1 MARGCRQGERD
12 ARGCL
17 PEAAVTGGMAPVR
30 EKRSRCA
37 RPRRAVQVVAL
48 LAVMGGIAAASAT
61 AGAQAGRPGDTAA
74 SATRFAAPLA
84 ADSGDRAR
92 ANVGAS
98 SSDTLPRR
106 PTNVR
111 GSAQRVDLGMHGVYE
126 YRHPVRLRMLR
137 EIPPTVGGTFTLGLR
152 PSNLAEWGAV
162 AVSTAALYAADD
174 YLVDKTRMVARH
186 VGLPPNH
193 PSINVRFAGMKL
205 PIPSTLGSALYFL
218 GDGTTDL
225 LVAGGFLVHGMR
237 KDDHRARTTA
247 SEITSGLVSLGV
259 YTQLLKRSFGRQ
271 TPNEATEPRGRWRPF
286 PSMGDY
292 NANVPAYDAMPSG
305 HMAAAMSTV
314 EIVALNYPEKKFVR
328 PLGYSLMTVLG
339 FAMVNN
345 GVHWASDYPLALLI
359 GGGVARVT
367 VARGR
372 AQLSPGRSGDAS
384 GAPTDAVPT
393 RGKRGLTWSPLV
405 TPRAVG
411 FSVGL
416 PY

>member
-1 MARGCRQGERD
+1 MVLRLPFVSRSTGVTITRGAWR
-12 ARGCL
+12 CL
-17 PEAAVTGGMAPVR
+17 TAA
-30 EKRSRCA
+30 S
-37 RPRRAVQVVAL
+37 L
-48 LAVMGGIAAASAT
+48 LSTTSAAAQGLPPDTLAGSAT
-61 AGAQAGRPGDTAA
+61 AA
-74 SATRFAAPLA
+74 
-84 ADSGDRAR
+84 AR
-92 ANVGAS
+92 AVPSRLAP
-98 SSDTLPRR
+98 DTLVRR
-106 PTNVR
+106 VFNVR
-111 GSAQRVDLGMHGVYE
+111 GPAQRYELGTHGTFE
-126 YRHPVRLRMLR
+126 YRRPVRLRMAR
-137 EIPPTVGGTFTLGLR
+137 EIPATVAGTFALGLR
-152 PSNLAEWGAV
+152 PGSLPEWGAT
-162 AVSTAALYAADD
+162 AVSTLALYAADD
-174 YLVDKTRMVARH
+174 YLIDKTRMLARH

-193 PSINVRFAGMKL
+193 PSINLRFAGMKL

-237 KDDHRARTTA
+237 KNDNRARTTA

-286 PSMGDY
+286 PALGDY

-314 EIVALNYPEKKFVR
+314 EIVALNYPEKAFVR

-372 AQLSPGRSGDAS
+372 AQLSAAANGSDDTSREGR
-384 GAPTDAVPT
+384 
-393 RGKRGLTWSPLV
+393 RGFTWSPLL

-411 FSVGL
+411 VTVGL

>member
-1 MARGCRQGERD
+1 MQYTRIDRRAFGTPLAMGALCGVLLGVVGGRAEAQS
-12 ARGCL
+12 L
-17 PEAAVTGGMAPVR
+17 PPDSASSASVVAPAAVGP
-30 EKRSRCA
+30 
-37 RPRRAVQVVAL
+37 
-48 LAVMGGIAAASAT
+48 
-61 AGAQAGRPGDTAA
+61 
-74 SATRFAAPLA
+74 
-84 ADSGDRAR
+84 
-92 ANVGAS
+92 
-98 SSDTLPRR
+98 DTLVRR
-106 PTNVR
+106 LFNVR
-111 GSAQRVDLGMHGVYE
+111 GPAQRYDLGVHGSYE
-126 YRHPVRLRMLR
+126 YRRPVRLRMVR
-137 EIPPTVGGTFTLGLR
+137 EIPATVAGTFTLGLR
-152 PSNLAEWGAV
+152 PSSLAEWGTT
-162 AVSTAALYAADD
+162 AVSTLALYAADD
-174 YLVDKTRMVARH
+174 YLVDKTRMLARH

-193 PSINVRFAGMKL
+193 PSINLRFAGMKL

-218 GDGTTDL
+218 GDGATDL

-237 KDDHRARTTA
+237 KDDNRARTTA

-271 TPNEATEPRGRWRPF
+271 TPNEATEARGRWRPF
-286 PSMGDY
+286 PPLGDY

-328 PLGYSLMTVLG
+328 PLGYSLVTVLG

-372 AQLSPGRSGDAS
+372 AQVQAAAMRGAGGEAPSGSGR
-384 GAPTDAVPT
+384 
-393 RGKRGLTWSPLV
+393 RGFTWSPLV
-405 TPRAVG
+405 SPRAVG
-411 FSVGL
+411 VTVGL

>member
-1 MARGCRQGERD
+1 VFAQGQ
-12 ARGCL
+12 
-17 PEAAVTGGMAPVR
+17 AP
-30 EKRSRCA
+30 
-37 RPRRAVQVVAL
+37 
-48 LAVMGGIAAASAT
+48 
-61 AGAQAGRPGDTAA
+61 PGDSTALRGD
-74 SATRFAAPLA
+74 SAAA
-84 ADSGDRAR
+84 ADSAR
-92 ANVGAS
+92 ALLTARAAARATAMPGAA
-98 SSDTLPRR
+98 DTLIRR

-111 GSAQRVDLGMHGVYE
+111 GAAQQVDLGVHGVYE
-126 YRHPVRLRMLR
+126 YRRPVRLRMLR
-137 EIPPTVGGTFTLGLR
+137 EIPSTVGGTFTLGLR
-152 PSNLAEWGAV
+152 PASLAEWGAV

-174 YLVDKTRMVARH
+174 YLVDKTRMLARH

-193 PSINVRFAGMKL
+193 PSINLRFAGMKL
-205 PIPSTLGSALYFL
+205 PIPSTVGSALYFL
-218 GDGTTDL
+218 GDGMTDVL
-225 LVAGGFLVHGMR
+225 IAGGFLVHGMR

-271 TPNEATEPRGRWRPF
+271 TPNAATEPRGRWRPF
-286 PSMGDY
+286 PDLGDY

-314 EIVALNYPEKKFVR
+314 EIIALNYPEKTFVR

-345 GVHWASDYPLALLI
+345 GVHWTSDYPLALLI

-372 AQLSPGRSGDAS
+372 AQLQAAGGGAAAS
-384 GAPTDAVPT
+384 SEPARGA
-393 RGKRGLTWSPLV
+393 RGFTWSPLV

-411 FSVGL
+411 LTVGL

>member
-1 MARGCRQGERD
+1 MKRRVLLSR
-12 ARGCL
+12 L
-17 PEAAVTGGMAPVR
+17 VTAGL
-30 EKRSRCA
+30 
-37 RPRRAVQVVAL
+37 VA
-48 LAVMGGIAAASAT
+48 GAT
-61 AGAQAGRPGDTAA
+61 AGAQNPPPDTGVA
-74 SATRFAAPLA
+74 SGARVV
-84 ADSGDRAR
+84 ADSLEASRA
-92 ANVGAS
+92 AAIGAP
-98 SSDTLPRR
+98 SDTLPRR

-111 GSAQRVDLGMHGVYE
+111 GSAQRVDLGVHGVYE
-126 YRHPVRLRMLR
+126 YRRPVRLRMLR

-152 PSNLAEWGAV
+152 PSNLAEWGVV

-237 KDDHRARTTA
+237 NDDHRARTTA

-271 TPNEATEPRGRWRPF
+271 TPNEATQPRGRWRPF
-286 PSMGDY
+286 PSLGDY
-292 NANVPAYDAMPSG
+292 NDNVPAYDAMPSG

-372 AQLSPGRSGDAS
+372 AQLSPGGSAS
-384 GAPTDAVPT
+384 ELAPTPT
-393 RGKRGLTWSPLV
+393 RGKRGFTWSPLV

-411 FSVGL
+411 LSVGL

>member
-1 MARGCRQGERD
+1 MARDGRKGERN
-12 ARGCL
+12 ARACSPQGAGPHVSTPLHAIRAC
-17 PEAAVTGGMAPVR
+17 PATGRGVA
-30 EKRSRCA
+30 SL
-37 RPRRAVQVVAL
+37 AL
-48 LAVMGGIAAASAT
+48 LALLAAGQT
-61 AGAQAGRPGDTAA
+61 VHAQARRPDDTAA
-74 SATRFAAPLA
+74 SVAAPVA
-84 ADSGDRAR
+84 AAIADSAR
-92 ANVGAS
+92 LSRTIGIGAPP
-98 SSDTLPRR
+98 DTLVRR

-111 GSAQRVDLGMHGVYE
+111 GSAQRFDLGVHGVYE

-152 PSNLAEWGAV
+152 PASLAEWGTV
-162 AVSTAALYAADD
+162 ALSTAALYAADD
-174 YLVDKTRMVARH
+174 YLVDKTRMLARH

-372 AQLSPGRSGDAS
+372 AQLSQGGTGDAS
-384 GAPTDAVPT
+384 ALDATPT

>member
-1 MARGCRQGERD
+1 MGAGVAASRASAQAPPVTDSLSRVERAARDSG
-12 ARGCL
+12 
-17 PEAAVTGGMAPVR
+17 TGG
-30 EKRSRCA
+30 S
-37 RPRRAVQVVAL
+37 
-48 LAVMGGIAAASAT
+48 GGLS
-61 AGAQAGRPGDTAA
+61 G
-74 SATRFAAPLA
+74 A
-84 ADSGDRAR
+84 ADGAESRAKSRADAPTAVRAR
-92 ANVGAS
+92 AA
-98 SSDTLPRR
+98 
-106 PTNVR
+106 TNMR
-111 GSAQRVDLGMHGVYE
+111 GPIQRLDLGTHGTYD
-126 YRHPVRLRMLR
+126 YRHPVRLRALR
-137 EIPPTVGGTFTLGLR
+137 EIPATVGGTLALGVQPHTL
-152 PSNLAEWGAV
+152 PEWGAAV
-162 AVSTAALYAADD
+162 VSTLALYAADE
-174 YLVDKTRMVARH
+174 YLVDKTRMLARH

-225 LVAGGFLVHGMR
+225 MVAGGFLVHGMR
-237 KDDHRARTTA
+237 KNDNRARTTA

-271 TPNEATEPRGRWRPF
+271 TPNESTEPRGRWRPF
-286 PSMGDY
+286 PDLGDY

-314 EIVALNYPEKKFVR
+314 EIIALNYPEKKFVR
-328 PLGYSLMTVLG
+328 PIGYSLMTVLG

-345 GVHWASDYPLALLI
+345 GVHWASDYPLALMI

-372 AQLSPGRSGDAS
+372 AQVQERLDGAAGRPD
-384 GAPTDAVPT
+384 
-393 RGKRGLTWSPLV
+393 RGFTWAPLV

-411 FSVGL
+411 VTVGL